1 VSAFSV
7 IDHHDPSYADRI
19 WDLQQASYAVE
30 ADLIG
35 CAEIPPLLEGV
46 RAVTQLDL
54 TILGATERG
63 DLVGI
68 VGYRREAENVDI
80 DRLAVHPAQFRR
92 GYGRKLI
99 EAVHA
104 REESAEQF
112 MVSTGADD
120 LPALPAGR
128 SSVLDRLTHRPSAAP
143 TGRQGEQLV
152 APDSLVQLPS

>member
-1 VSAFSV
+1 M
-7 IDHHDPSYADRI
+7 

-46 RAVTQLDL
+46 RAITQLDL
-54 TILGATERG
+54 TILGVTERG

-68 VGYRREAENVDI
+68 VGYRREAESVDI

-99 EAVHA
+99 EAVHV

-112 MVSTGADD
+112 MVSTGADN
-120 LPALPAGR
+120 LPAIALYGALGY
-128 SSVLDRLTHRPSAAP
+128 RLVGEETSQGIRIAHFIRRPPVA
-143 TGRQGEQLV
+143 TG
-152 APDSLVQLPS
+152 P